1 MNTSDELKKLLKLW
15 AVLLDKDPRSVMYD
29 TMRELKI
36 ETFKNNEQAQRL
48 AVTYLKHKLE
58 RDDE

>member
-1 MNTSDELKKLLKLW
+1 MTTSEELKKLLRLW
-15 AVLLDKDPRSVMYD
+15 GVLLDKDPRSVMYD

-36 ETFKNNEQAQRL
+36 ETFTNNEAAQKL

-58 RDDE
+58 KDE